1 MTGSAQQLRPGYW
14 RLRVYVGQDPVTKRS
29 RYRSRCV
36 KAPSRRAAERF
47 LPAFVVEVQNG
58 AQLAS
63 SGTFAH
69 LCESVLAHMTT
80 RDREATTLDGYQNIV
95 RQALGHLGAARLDFL
110 RPSHLNAYYDHL
122 RALGRSPGTI
132 HNHHRFIHRA
142 LALAV
147 QWEWLERNPAD
158 RADPPPVYRQR
169 RPAPSAESVR
179 RLIELARKENESL
192 GTALLLAAAL
202 GCRRGELCGLQW
214 GDVDTH
220 AHRVTIRRAVKQV
233 PGRLVVA
240 DTKTHSERAITIGN
254 AGVMHALFEHLTRMD
269 ARALWA
275 TGKMIRM
282 KEEAF
287 IFSDAAD
294 CSTPWRPDKLTHAV
308 VKLRDAAGYTGRLH
322 DLRHWN
328 VSALLDAGEDVTVV
342 AARSGHRDPST
353 THNVYAHMLPAGDQ
367 RAAEILDR
375 ELFG

>member
-1 MTGSAQQLRPGYW
+1 MTGSAQELRPGYW

-58 AQLAS
+58 AQVAS
-63 SGTFAH
+63 SGTFGH
-69 LCESVLAHMTT
+69 LCESVLEHRAN
-80 RDREATTLDGYQNIV
+80 RDAQATTLDGYQNIAK
-95 RQALGHLGAARLDFL
+95 QALEHLGAVPLDQL

-132 HNHHRFIHRA
+132 SNHHKFVHLA

-147 QWEWLERNPAD
+147 KWEWLDRNPAD

-179 RLIELARKENESL
+179 ALIELARKEDESL

-214 GDVDTH
+214 LDVDFVGPAVVIT
-220 AHRVTIRRAVKQV
+220 RAVKQV
-233 PGRLVVA
+233 PGRLVIS
-240 DTKTHSERAITIGN
+240 DTKTHSERRVSIGEAVQLELASHFRRAIDRATW
-254 AGVMHALFEHLTRMD
+254 AGTSESPPP
-269 ARALWA
+269 WA
-275 TGKMIRM
+275 ER
-282 KEEAF
+282 F
-287 IFSDAAD
+287 LFSDAAD

-308 VKLRDAAGYTGRLH
+308 VKLRDAAGYVGRLH

-342 AARSGHRDPST
+342 AARNGHRDPST
-353 THNVYAHMLPAGDQ
+353 THNVYAHMLPAGDR

-375 ELFG
+375 ELFD